1 MTFDEAL
8 SIIDERFLKVFSEE
22 LVKVFGKDIFNNTE
36 DEDIEEFMI
45 GPPIFYL
52 EGTIGWVN
60 AFKRSCMKTG
70 MARLSNWYYD
80 LDWIKSDEFDGEL
93 AEKLICFNTH
103 NSNSIEEIRAKIDSL
118 RSELGDR
125 EEVEM

>member
-1 MTFDEAL
+1 MTIDEAL
-8 SIIDERFLKVFSEE
+8 SMIDERFLKVFSEE

-45 GPPIFYL
+45 GPPIIYL

-60 AFKRSCMKTG
+60 AFKIACRKTK
-70 MARLSNWYYD
+70 MNQLSDWYYD
-80 LDWIKSDEFDGEL
+80 LDWMKSDEFDGEL
-93 AEKLICFNTH
+93 AETLICFNTK
-103 NSNSIEEIRAKIDSL
+103 NPDSIEEMRAKINSL
-118 RSELGDR
+118 SSELGNR

>member
-36 DEDIEEFMI
+36 DEDVEEFMI

-52 EGTIGWVN
+52 EGTVGWVN
-60 AFKRSCMKTG
+60 AFKIACMKTG
-70 MARLSNWYYD
+70 MTRLSNWYYD

-125 EEVEM
+125 EDVEM